1 MTLADDSKRRPSGR
15 RFVSYKLQWKLCLGF
30 IVCDRALPLIAS
42 EALQN
47 MGSFS
52 VFQLDPCSFALYLR
66 T

>member
-1 MTLADDSKRRPSGR
+1 MIPKAGLRAGVLLATSYSGTY
-15 RFVSYKLQWKLCLGF
+15 VLGF

-52 VFQLDPCSFALYLR
+52 VFQLDPCSSALYLR